1 MRISR
6 ASSISAAALSLV
18 LAVGLGACGSSA
30 KPVSTPNSNPTTTAA
45 GAPAL
50 TGSITVFAASSLTSS
65 FKDLSKQFE
74 AAHPGSTVKLDFDSS
89 SVLVTQIE
97 NGAPA
102 DVFAS
107 ADLKNMQKL
116 QSKGAVTATP
126 TVFAKNLLE
135 IAVAPKNPKRVATV
149 ADLAKPGLIV
159 VLCAAEAPCGKYADQ
174 LLKLDKVTV
183 SPKSREID
191 VKSTLSKVE
200 LGEADAA
207 LVYVTDVMGAKG
219 KVDGVPIPNDQNV
232 VATLPIAALKDTKNA
247 ALAQAWVD
255 FVTSSASEHTL
266 QQQYGF
272 LAP

>member
-1 MRISR
+1 MSR
-6 ASSISAAALSLV
+6 ASSISASALTLV
-18 LAVGLGACGSSA
+18 LAIGLGACGSSA
-30 KPVSTPNSNPTTTAA
+30 KPSSTPSTSAS
-45 GAPAL
+45 GSSQL
-50 TGSITVFAASSLTSS
+50 SGSITVFAASSLTSS
-65 FKDLSKQFE
+65 FKALAKQFE
-74 AAHPGSTVKLDFDSS
+74 TAHPGTSVKLDFDSS

-107 ADLKNMQKL
+107 ADTKNMQKL

-135 IAVAPKNPKRVATV
+135 IAVAPKNPKQVATV

-159 VLCAAEAPCGKYADQ
+159 VLCASEAPCGKYADQ
-174 LLKLDKVTV
+174 LLKQDKVTV
-183 SPKSREID
+183 TPKSREID

-207 LVYVTDVMGAKG
+207 LVYVTDVKAAKG
-219 KVDGVPIPNDQNV
+219 KVDGVQIPNDQNV

-255 FVTSSASEHTL
+255 FVTSSASEQTL

>member
-1 MRISR
+1 VRTSGT
-6 ASSISAAALSLV
+6 SSIGAAAVACV
-18 LAVGLGACGSSA
+18 LALGLSACGSSA
-30 KPVSTPNSNPTTTAA
+30 KPAATSPSTTSAA
-45 GAPAL
+45 GSGSARL
-50 TGSITVFAASSLTSS
+50 SGSITVFAAASLTSS
-65 FKDLSKQFE
+65 FKDLAKQFE
-74 AAHPGSTVKLDFDSS
+74 AAHPGTTVKLDFDSS

-107 ADLKNMQKL
+107 ADRKNMQKL
-116 QSKGAVTATP
+116 QSKGDVTATP

-135 IAVAPKNPKRVATV
+135 IAVAAKNPKHVTTV
-149 ADLAKPGLIV
+149 ADLAKAGLIV

-174 LLKLDKVTV
+174 LLKQDKVTV

-191 VKSTLSKVE
+191 VKATLSKVE
-200 LGEADAA
+200 LGDADAA
-207 LVYVTDVMGAKG
+207 LVYVTDVKAANG
-219 KVDGVPIPNDQNV
+219 KVDGIQIPTDQNV

-255 FVTSSASEHTL
+255 FVTSSASEQTL

>member
-1 MRISR
+1 VR
-6 ASSISAAALSLV
+6 ASRGTWMSTALVMVALAA
-18 LAVGLGACGSSA
+18 GLGACGSSA
-30 KPVSTPNSNPTTTAA
+30 KSSSTPTTSASVSSQIS
-45 GAPAL
+45 
-50 TGSITVFAASSLTSS
+50 GSITVFAASSLTSS
-65 FKDLSKQFE
+65 FKDLAKQFE
-74 AAHPGSTVKLDFDSS
+74 TAHPGTTVKLDFDSS

-97 NGAPA
+97 SGAPA

-107 ADLKNMQKL
+107 ADTKNMQKL
-116 QSKGAVTATP
+116 QSKGVVTATP

-135 IAVAPKNPKRVATV
+135 VAVAPKNPKHVTSV

-174 LLKLDKVTV
+174 LLGQDKVTV
-183 SPKSREID
+183 APKSREID
-191 VKSTLSKVE
+191 VKSTLAKVE

-207 LVYVTDVMGAKG
+207 LVYVTDVKAAKG
-219 KVDGVPIPNDQNV
+219 KVDGIQIPNDQNV

-255 FVTSSASEHTL
+255 FVTSSASEQTL